1 MKTIVIAL
9 FFVLTVSLCFGGI
22 ARKMIV
28 RYDGDITRIV
38 GQFSRGPW
46 VVFYRDLA
54 LKDSKADR
62 VELRMWRE
70 GVGFSL
76 PVMVFVDNDLD
87 GKCDGVYACDLDNM
101 TVGDVW
107 ASTEMTL
114 YLSGTDAV
122 GQDMREVHPLL
133 VSVEPMEGC

>member
-76 PVMVFVDNDLD
+76 PVMVFIDNDLD
-87 GKCDGVYACDLDNM
+87 GKCDVLYYAGGEV
-101 TVGDVW
+101 TVGEVW
-107 ASTEMTL
+107 ASEVLTL
-114 YLSGTDAV
+114 YLHNTDAV
-122 GQDMREVHPLL
+122 GEDMREVQPLMA
-133 VSVEPMEGC
+133 SVEKMEGC